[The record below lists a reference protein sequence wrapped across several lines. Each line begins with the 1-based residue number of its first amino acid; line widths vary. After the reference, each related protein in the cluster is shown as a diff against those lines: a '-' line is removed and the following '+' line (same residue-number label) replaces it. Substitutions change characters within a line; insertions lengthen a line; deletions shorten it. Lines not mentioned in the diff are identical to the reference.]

1 MHKPLT
7 LEGWQVWDLVGRL
20 GGQLRVTPGAVIG
33 WDMSAALALGTALGL
48 SPPAMAELL
57 PVVEAVMVAKSNR
70 QYHEEDGQ
78 NTAFSVTLAHPDTGW
93 DHFADAWRVELADGT
108 VLGERVLVH
117 PHEAEQ
123 PFTRSLSGVAI
134 PEGVG
139 QVFIRSRK

>member
-1 MHKPLT
+1 MKHIAILLAILPISARADPAEILAAT
-7 LEGWQVWDLVGRL
+7 VQRP
-20 GGQLRVTPGAVIG
+20 GG
-33 WDMSAALALGTALGL
+33 
-48 SPPAMAELL
+48 
-57 PVVEAVMVAKSNR
+57 
-70 QYHEEDGQ
+70 

-93 DHFADAWRVELADGT
+93 GHFADAWRVELADGT

-139 QVFIRSRK
+139 QVFIRSRCLVDGWGADVFEVTL